1 MSGCE
6 CKPDRAQPSIR
17 EITIVTLLSLRS
29 FFVSLDWPRLAWNAP
44 LLAHHALIFRKSL
57 TSDGEGQLN
66 SALQR
71 VAALRGDFDIP
82 TRRKKRIDEI
92 YAYIVPMI
100 VLIGEDMLSRTARAN
115 SDRFDSNRSDAFVH
129 LSK

>member
-1 MSGCE
+1 
-6 CKPDRAQPSIR
+6 
-17 EITIVTLLSLRS
+17 
-29 FFVSLDWPRLAWNAP
+29 FFCFARLAPISVECAVTCP
-44 LLAHHALIFRKSL
+44 PCADFRKSL

-100 VLIGEDMLSRTARAN
+100 VLIEEDMLSRTARAN
-115 SDRFDSNRSDAFVH
+115 SDRFDPNRSDAFVH